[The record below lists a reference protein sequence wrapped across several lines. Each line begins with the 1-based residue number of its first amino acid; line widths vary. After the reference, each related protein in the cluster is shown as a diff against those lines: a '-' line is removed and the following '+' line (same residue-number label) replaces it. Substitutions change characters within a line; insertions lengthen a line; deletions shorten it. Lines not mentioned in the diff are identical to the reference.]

1 MRFYMFDFLDELEV
15 FELSLITT
23 GIILLLIAIGGSL

>member
-1 MRFYMFDFLDELEV
+1 MFDFLDELEV